1 MEQLKKKNFN
11 PSNIYLYKRDIN
23 GNVIY
28 WKGVIDITGNTVL
41 TKNRGKMSNQIIK
54 KVLLLSVFVFS
65 VTLASGQTKMPEEL
79 TTATING
86 QIEYVEDHTRIYD
99 NFRAIREDIYQKLN
113 KNIIDSLA
121 AEKGR
126 IIELK
131 KAGSVLTQ
139 KNDSLTMLL
148 GSTRN
153 DLASV
158 TATKNKIRVLGLELK
173 KGVYNTIMWTI
184 LGVALLLLAIGF
196 LIFKRNLVV
205 LLRTEKDLKELKEE
219 FAAYK
224 QSSRLAREKVEMDL
238 FRANQKLKGM

>member
-1 MEQLKKKNFN
+1 
-11 PSNIYLYKRDIN
+11 
-23 GNVIY
+23 
-28 WKGVIDITGNTVL
+28 
-41 TKNRGKMSNQIIK
+41 MSNQRIK
-54 KVLLLSVFVFS
+54 KVLLLSVFVLS
-65 VTLASGQTKMPEEL
+65 VTLASGQNKMPEEL

-131 KAGSVLTQ
+131 KGGSVLTQ

>member
-1 MEQLKKKNFN
+1 
-11 PSNIYLYKRDIN
+11 
-23 GNVIY
+23 
-28 WKGVIDITGNTVL
+28 
-41 TKNRGKMSNQIIK
+41 MSNQMIK

>member
-1 MEQLKKKNFN
+1 MRN
-11 PSNIYLYKRDIN
+11 KRF
-23 GNVIY
+23 
-28 WKGVIDITGNTVL
+28 L
-41 TKNRGKMSNQIIK
+41 Q
-54 KVLLLSVFVFS
+54 LLLISVFVFAGT
-65 VTLASGQTKMPEEL
+65 VASGQTKMPEEL
-79 TTATING
+79 TTATISA

-113 KNIIDSLA
+113 KNIIDSLT
-121 AEKGR
+121 AEKIR

-131 KAGSVLTQ
+131 KAGTVLTL
-139 KNDSLTMLL
+139 KNDSLTTLL
-148 GSTRN
+148 GSARN

-184 LGVALLLLAIGF
+184 LGVVLLLLAIGF

>member
-1 MEQLKKKNFN
+1 
-11 PSNIYLYKRDIN
+11 
-23 GNVIY
+23 
-28 WKGVIDITGNTVL
+28 
-41 TKNRGKMSNQIIK
+41 MSNQIIK